1 MTIAVVACVAL
12 YAIAAVASIAFV
24 ARTRRFVTA
33 LIGSGATLFAIERSV
48 SIFGYLY
55 PRAFGWLP
63 SDVQSPDAPDT
74 LLSLI
79 LSLAIAFGLC
89 MVGLLISLFVFSA
102 ARGPALRTKIDD

>member
-1 MTIAVVACVAL
+1 MRRAVRDC
-12 YAIAAVASIAFV
+12 
-24 ARTRRFVTA
+24 RRGIDRLRRAHPTVVTA
-33 LIGSGATLFAIERSV
+33 LIGSAAMLFAIERSV

-55 PRAFGWLP
+55 PHAFGWRP
-63 SDVQSPDAPDT
+63 SDVRSPDAPDT

-89 MVGLLISLFVFSA
+89 MVGLLISLFVFPA